1 MNYSLLTILSFLSDL
16 IESLYELG
24 VFTRHH
30 ILPTIVWLYVFFEY
44 TYNTILDQLVSP
56 EYTLKVYNSP
66 FSTGYAY

>member
-44 TYNTILDQLVSP
+44 TYNTILDKLVSA
-56 EYTLKVYNSP
+56 EYTLKVYNTP